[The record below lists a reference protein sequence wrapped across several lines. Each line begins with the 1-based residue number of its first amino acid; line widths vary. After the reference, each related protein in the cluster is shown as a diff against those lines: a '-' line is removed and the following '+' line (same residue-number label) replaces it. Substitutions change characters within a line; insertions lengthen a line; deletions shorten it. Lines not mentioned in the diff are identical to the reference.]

1 MEELTMTQ
9 FNEAFEAFMND
20 RANSITFK
28 NAQDY
33 INGIDGFEATRSEKN
48 ERLVSYTEKNE
59 NNETIAYADMEDWQ
73 RLPQAY
79 QLHHFDLQEALIKH
93 ARRLFNRE
101 MTRDQLNFKYHD
113 KQSSRLYY
121 VWQKKSLLKE
131 MKKIERDMKSL
142 EDYARREGIK

>member
-9 FNEAFEAFMND
+9 FNEAFDAFMND

-59 NNETIAYADMEDWQ
+59 NNVIIAYADMDDWQ

-79 QLHHFDLQEALIKH
+79 QLYHFDLQEALIKH
-93 ARRLFNRE
+93 ARRSFNRE
-101 MTRDQLNFKYHD
+101 MTRDLLNAKYSSN
-113 KQSSRLYY
+113 QSTRRYY
-121 VWQKKSLLKE
+121 VWEKKSLLNK
-131 MKKIERDMKSL
+131 MKKIEQELKSL
-142 EDYARREGIK
+142 ENFAQREGIK